1 MVVRNPAET
10 FSRADVARWCP
21 EGEIRK
27 AQSYIPRVAR
37 LVIEDTALHARVQGS
52 ARAPYEVEVL
62 FRRDLVGGWYPAMEC
77 SCPVGVGCK
86 HAVATLLAALE
97 ERSNPDRITPEV
109 MSWVEELRDL
119 VTPQSAASRRASGEQ
134 LFYLLDDSIQAGQ
147 LLVSLR
153 KGRPQADGTPS
164 PRATDWQNI
173 ERTLGSTPAFVDATD
188 AHALRLLWSQRPRGR
203 DWTPIPVTEQATEAC
218 LQAILATGR
227 AFLHH
232 TGNGGPRPLSWGE
245 TLVAQL
251 DWRPDARGRVRPHFI
266 VPGHSISV
274 VAGDP
279 ACYVEA
285 ETATVGRL
293 DSGLPAALMRHLQ
306 RLPPLGQ
313 RDRALVALA
322 LREHVPDLPAPQEDA
337 GAGLRE
343 IAGGPQPLLELGTL
357 PIAGVQ
363 RYRDYGDRFDLGAF
377 DYAVP
382 RFRYGELEIAPE
394 ESREFFTLASGEA
407 VRLQRDREAEA
418 RALAQLETAGLEP
431 VPARVLRARYAQS
444 LPEGL
449 YGLAHEEHWPQF
461 MREARPALAGQ
472 GWSLRVP
479 PGFRH
484 LRLEVQQWHADV
496 APQEEG
502 GEGGWF
508 TLDLGITVEGQRLP
522 LAPLLSEL
530 FGRDARW
537 LSVAQL
543 ARIDEGEAVD
553 LHLPQGDTI
562 RVEAGRIKPLAKTL
576 IDLFD
581 RQDGQGRLPVSGFDA
596 ARIEALR
603 EDGRWTFTGPEH
615 LHRLAQRLREASAP
629 EPRDAPAG
637 FSLALRPYQ
646 REGLGWL
653 QYLRRN
659 DLAGILADDMGLGKT
674 AQTLAHL
681 LTEKQE
687 GRADRPSLIVLPTS
701 LVFNWK
707 REVEHC
713 APGLRVLALH
723 GPKRAERFA
732 QIPQHDLVLSTYPLV
747 WRDAPVLA
755 EQDWHFLVLDEA
767 QTVKN
772 AASKAAS
779 SLRSLRA
786 RHRLCLTGTPLEN
799 HLGELW
805 AQFDFLLPGFLGSSR
820 DFTRGWRTPIE
831 KHGDLLRRELL
842 ARRLRPFILRRRK
855 EDVAPELPE
864 KTVVVRS
871 VELEGAQRDLYETV
885 RASVDATLQREIA
898 SRGFQRS
905 QIAILDAL
913 LKLRQV
919 CCDPRLLAAP
929 ASGKRAAASAK
940 LELLM
945 EMLPELIAEGR
956 RILVFSQ
963 FTAMLDLVETELVQ
977 RRLGFLRLDGSTHDR
992 ETPVRRFQE
1001 GEQPIFLVSLKAGGV
1016 GLNLTAADTVIHFDP
1031 WWNPA
1036 AENQASDRAHR
1047 IGQTRAVFV
1056 YKLVVAG
1063 SIEEKIVALQ
1073 EKKTALAEGI
1083 LSEDASIAEKFS
1095 EADLTALLAPL
1106 PE

>member
-10 FSRADVARWCP
+10 FTRADVERWVP
-21 EGEIRK
+21 AGELRK
-27 AQSYIPRVAR
+27 AGTYLERVGQ
-37 LVIEDTALHARVQGS
+37 LVIEDTAIHAQVQGS
-52 ARAPYEVEVL
+52 ARAPYQVDIQ
-62 FRRDLVGGWYPAMEC
+62 FRRDLGGGWYPAMEC
-77 SCPVGVGCK
+77 TCPVGVGCK
-86 HAVATLLAALE
+86 HATATLLAALN
-97 ERSNPDRITPEV
+97 ERGNPDRITPEV
-109 MSWVEELRDL
+109 LSWVDGLRELAESQVDTRR
-119 VTPQSAASRRASGEQ
+119 SASET
-134 LFYLLDDSIQAGQ
+134 LFYILDDTSVPGQ

-153 KGRPQADGTPS
+153 KGRAQEDGSPS
-164 PRATDWQNI
+164 PKAVDWQNI
-173 ERTLGSTPAFVDATD
+173 ERALNSPPAFVDATD
-188 AHALRLLWSQRPRGR
+188 TRALRLLWNQRPRGR
-203 DWTPIPVTEQATEAC
+203 DWTPIPITEQAAELS
-218 LQAILATGR
+218 LQGLLATGR
-227 AFLHH
+227 AYVID
-232 TGNGGPRPLSWGE
+232 TAGPRRLSWSE
-245 TLVAQL
+245 PLEAHL
-251 DWRPDARGRVRPHFI
+251 EWRPDARARVLPHFA
-266 VPGHSISV
+266 VPGHAVTV

-279 ACYVEA
+279 PCYFEREA
-285 ETATVGRL
+285 ARLGRL
-293 DSGLPAALMRHLQ
+293 DCGLPVSMMRHLL

-313 RDRALVALA
+313 RDRSLVAQA
-322 LREHVPDLPAPQEDA
+322 LRRHLPQLPVPREDA

-343 IAGGPQPLLELGTL
+343 IAGQPEAVLGFGTV

-363 RYRDYGDRFDLGAF
+363 RYRDYGERYDLGAF

-382 RFRYGELEIAPE
+382 RFRYGELEIAPDE
-394 ESREFFTLASGEA
+394 AREFFTLPSGEA
-407 VRLQRDREAEA
+407 VRLQRNRETETRAMAELEA
-418 RALAQLETAGLEP
+418 VGLAP
-431 VPARVLRARYAQS
+431 VPTRTLRARYAQT
-444 LPEGL
+444 LPEGM
-449 YGLAHEEHWPQF
+449 YGLAHEEDWPDF
-461 MREARPALAGQ
+461 MREARHTLANQ
-472 GWSLRVP
+472 GWTLRMP

-484 LRLEVQQWHADV
+484 LRLEVQSWHADI
-496 APQEEG
+496 APVDEG
-502 GEGGWF
+502 EEGGWF
-508 TLDLGITVEGQRLP
+508 TLDLGITVEGRRLP
-522 LAPLLSEL
+522 LAPLLTEL
-530 FGRDARW
+530 FGRDTRW
-537 LSVAQL
+537 LSASQL
-543 ARIDEGEAVD
+543 ARIDDGEAVD

-562 RVEAGRIKPLAKTL
+562 RVEAGRIKPLANTL

-581 RQDGQGRLPVSGFDA
+581 RQDGQGRLPVSAFDA

-603 EDGRWTFTGPEH
+603 EDGRWEFKGPEH
-615 LHRLAQRLREASAP
+615 LHRLADRLREAAAP
-629 EPRDAPAG
+629 TPRDAPEG
-637 FSLALRPYQ
+637 FALELRPYQ

-653 QYLRRN
+653 QYLRKN
-659 DLAGILADDMGLGKT
+659 ELAGILADDMGLGKT

-681 LTEKQE
+681 LAEKQE

-707 REVEHC
+707 REAERC

-723 GPKRAERFA
+723 GPNRAERFPEIA
-732 QIPQHDLVLSTYPLV
+732 RHDLVLSTYPLV

-755 EQDWHFLVLDEA
+755 EQDWHFLILDEA

-820 DFTRGWRTPIE
+820 EFTRAWRTPIE
-831 KHGDLLRRELL
+831 KHGDALRRDLL

-864 KTVVVRS
+864 KNVVVRS
-871 VELEGAQRDLYETV
+871 VELDGAQRDLYETV

-919 CCDPRLLAAP
+919 CCDPRLLAASATP
-929 ASGKRAAASAK
+929 GKRAAGSAK

-963 FTAMLDLVETELVQ
+963 FTAMLDLVEAELVQ

-1001 GEQPIFLVSLKAGGV
+1001 GEQSIFLISLKAGGV
-1016 GLNLTAADTVIHFDP
+1016 GLNLTSADTVIHFDP

-1073 EKKTALAEGI
+1073 EKKTALANGI

-1095 EADLTALLAPL
+1095 EADLSALLAPL